1 MGGPYQA
8 QCLIPFSKME
18 AQELKV
24 SLPDAIVLSQHA
36 VTVEARQYRLGKGAG
51 GG

>member
-24 SLPDAIVLSQHA
+24 SIRDAIVLSQHA
-36 VTVEARQYRLGKGAG
+36 VTDEGRLYRIGKGAG
-51 GG
+51 GA